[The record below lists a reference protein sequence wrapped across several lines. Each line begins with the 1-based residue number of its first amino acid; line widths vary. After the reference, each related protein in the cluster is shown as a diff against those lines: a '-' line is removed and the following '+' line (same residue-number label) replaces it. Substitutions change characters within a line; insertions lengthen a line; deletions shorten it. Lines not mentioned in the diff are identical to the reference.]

1 MALSRLETGSP
12 LGPWWR
18 ERRVLTQVGVS
29 LAVVACHVGA
39 AATVPLADAAL
50 VQRVGGE
57 EHPVTADG
65 LQEGRRRGLLGG
77 RRGCHRPRWTGGRS
91 AQRDQWYLCY
101 NV

>member
-1 MALSRLETGSP
+1 MALRG
-12 LGPWWR
+12 LGQIAGPGRW
-18 ERRVLTQVGVS
+18 VGALTKVGVP
-29 LAVVACHVGA
+29 LAVIARHMGA

-65 LQEGRRRGLLGG
+65 LQEGRREGCWEGAEAPGRH
-77 RRGCHRPRWTGGRS
+77 RRGGTAGRS
-91 AQRDQWYLCY
+91 AQRDQWYFCY